1 MWVEYNP
8 NPCHK
13 RVGDCTVRA
22 LAKLLEQS
30 WEQTYIELCIY
41 GFMNCDMPSGNAV
54 WGQYLRD
61 KGYIRQ
67 LITEP
72 KGYTVADFADKFNEG
87 EYLLALQNHVVA
99 VINGDYYD
107 MWDSGEEEAIYFWMR
122 KDEQ

>member
-99 VINGDYYD
+99 VMNGDYYD

-122 KDEQ
+122 KDEK